1 MQRNV
6 LVAYLNINSIRNKL
20 TALKEVIS
28 DCIDIL
34 IIAETKLD
42 KSFPTS
48 QLDITGYIPPLTV
61 DRNQH
66 GGGILI
72 YIKEGIPAR
81 EISLL
86 ESTSKDIEAKALEI
100 NLHRIKWLLF
110 GIYHPPSQTDNFFL
124 NEISKNIEHLS
135 TKYEN
140 FLVIGDFN
148 LTEKSM
154 VLQDFMQRLN
164 FKNVIKELTFF
175 KSNCPTCIDLILTSD
190 TGKVSNT
197 RTIEIG
203 LSDFHVMVTTSL
215 KGSFQKK
222 KPKIITYRDYKK
234 FGNQIFNLKVREAI
248 DSVTNIQ
255 TDFSLF
261 NSTVKYILNKQAP
274 LKQKYIRANDAP
286 FMSKYLM
293 KAIMKR
299 SRLKNRFTKTST
311 DENWL
316 ACKTQ
321 RNLCVKILRENKK
334 SYYAKIDTKAVGD
347 NKRFWTVVKPLF
359 SNKVQTSSCI
369 TLLENNIVNSDE
381 KEVADILNDYF
392 TNITQTLGTSQESKG
407 SPVKYQ
413 KQSSCE
419 GIIEH
424 FQSHPSILKIK
435 ASVPCTHMFSFK
447 RATVAEMKSQ
457 LQLLNIR

>member
-1 MQRNV
+1 MQLPIVEYVVVDSKYNRGQNLNVKIGYKINTTRNNTTRNDVKKDDDAKSLLQELRITCKENV
-6 LVAYLNINSIRNKL
+6 LIAYLNINSIRNKL

-28 DCIDIL
+28 DCIDTL

-42 KSFPTS
+42 ESFHTS
-48 QLDITGYIPPLTV
+48 QLDITGHIPPLRV

-72 YIKEGIPAR
+72 YIIEGIPAR

-86 ESTSKDIEAKALEI
+86 GSTSKDIEAKALEF
-100 NLHRIKWLLF
+100 NLNRIKWLLF
-110 GIYHPPSQTDNFFL
+110 GIYRPPFHTDNFFL
-124 NEISKNIEHLS
+124 NEISKNIEHFR

-164 FKNVIKELTFF
+164 FKNVIKEPTCF

-286 FMSKYLM
+286 FMSKNLR

-299 SRLKNRFTKTST
+299 SRPLKTGLLKPAQTKTALPVRHKET
-311 DENWL
+311 CAL
-316 ACKTQ
+316 RFHVKTRSLTIQ
-321 RNLCVKILRENKK
+321 KLIQ
-334 SYYAKIDTKAVGD
+334 
-347 NKRFWTVVKPLF
+347 KPYVTINDSGKL
-359 SNKVQTSSCI
+359 SSPC
-369 TLLENNIVNSDE
+369 
-381 KEVADILNDYF
+381 
-392 TNITQTLGTSQESKG
+392 
-407 SPVKYQ
+407 
-413 KQSSCE
+413 
-419 GIIEH
+419 
-424 FQSHPSILKIK
+424 FQIK
-435 ASVPCTHMFSFK
+435 FELVRAS
-447 RATVAEMKSQ
+447 RY
-457 LQLLNIR
+457 